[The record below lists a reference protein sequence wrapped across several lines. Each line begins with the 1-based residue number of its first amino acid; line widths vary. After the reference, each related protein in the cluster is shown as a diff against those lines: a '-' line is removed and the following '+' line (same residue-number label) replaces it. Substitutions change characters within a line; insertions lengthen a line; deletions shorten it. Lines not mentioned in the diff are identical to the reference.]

1 MRMRKI
7 LLPCLL
13 TAGLLL
19 VSHEVGGRPE
29 GKPPSPGQFDR
40 EQLMLINLNHG
51 RGSTVFYLLEAMRK
65 VKDLNYDVERA
76 LKQAEEVDK
85 TFARSRG
92 RPDDKFLELATAR
105 MANARKRGAEME
117 EEIHQA
123 HKQLKEEI
131 KQALL
136 IQ

>member
-1 MRMRKI
+1 MRTRKLVI
-7 LLPCLL
+7 PCVLA
-13 TAGLLL
+13 AGLFM
-19 VSHEVGGRPE
+19 VSHEVGSRPE

-51 RGSTVFYLLEAMRK
+51 RGSTVFYLLEAMK
-65 VKDLNYDVERA
+65 KIKDLNYDIERA

-92 RPDDKFLELATAR
+92 RPDDKFLDLATAR

-117 EEIHQA
+117 DEIYQA
-123 HKQLKEEI
+123 HKQLKEDI
-131 KQALL
+131 KRALL
-136 IQ
+136 VQ

>member
-1 MRMRKI
+1 MRMRKVVI
-7 LLPCLL
+7 PCVL
-13 TAGLLL
+13 TFGLLF
-19 VSHEVGGRPE
+19 VSQQVGGRPE
-29 GKPPSPGQFDR
+29 GKPPAPGQFDR

-51 RGSTVFYLLEAMRK
+51 RGSTVYYLLEAMRK

-117 EEIHQA
+117 DEIYQA

-136 IQ
+136 VQ